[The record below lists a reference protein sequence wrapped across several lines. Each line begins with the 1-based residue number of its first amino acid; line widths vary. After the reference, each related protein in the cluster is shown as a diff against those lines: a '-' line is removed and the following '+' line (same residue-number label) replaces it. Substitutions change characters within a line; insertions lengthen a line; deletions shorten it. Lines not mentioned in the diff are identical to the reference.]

1 MYLPSDPCFEL
12 PGGTRTQ
19 QTSIQRQ
26 HFVPIVGL
34 RGFWLACIL
43 QEKVCAISLA
53 PDPYRESIMKS
64 NVTYLGAWLL
74 AVALA
79 FGLAVASPNDSSV
92 MGRLPAFMAQTLLRQ
107 PVTMPEG
114 LPSDRTLALITF
126 QRGQHAQVESW
137 IQGLNLRNDP
147 SITWMRMPVVNDPG
161 TPVGR
166 SAVENRLLSH
176 YPADTERAKLVPV
189 FTDRAS
195 FVRSAGL
202 G

>member
-1 MYLPSDPCFEL
+1 
-12 PGGTRTQ
+12 
-19 QTSIQRQ
+19 
-26 HFVPIVGL
+26 
-34 RGFWLACIL
+34 
-43 QEKVCAISLA
+43 
-53 PDPYRESIMKS
+53 MKS

-74 AVALA
+74 AVGLA

-107 PVTMPEG
+107 PVAVPEG

-137 IQGLNLRNDP
+137 IQGMNLRNDP

-161 TPVGR
+161 THVGR
-166 SAVENRLLSH
+166 SAVENRLLKH
-176 YPADTERAKLVPV
+176 YPADAERAKLVPV

-202 G
+202 SSTDQVYAVVVNRQGEVLARVEGQFDADKAQTLRETLQQRSF

>member
-1 MYLPSDPCFEL
+1 
-12 PGGTRTQ
+12 
-19 QTSIQRQ
+19 
-26 HFVPIVGL
+26 
-34 RGFWLACIL
+34 
-43 QEKVCAISLA
+43 
-53 PDPYRESIMKS
+53 MKS

-74 AVALA
+74 AVGLA

-107 PVTMPEG
+107 PVTVPEG

-126 QRGQHAQVESW
+126 QRGQHAQVEGW
-137 IQGLNLRNDP
+137 IQGMNLRNDP

-161 TPVGR
+161 TLTGR
-166 SAVENRLLSH
+166 SAIENKLLRH
-176 YPADTERAKLVPV
+176 YPADSERAKLVPI

-202 G
+202 GGIDQVYAVVVNRQGEVLARVEGQFDADKAQTLRETLQQRSF